1 MSALSEQTTTPSST
15 SGSTA
20 QPGTADFW
28 FDPLC
33 PFAWITSRWI
43 LEVETVRDVTVR
55 WHVMS
60 LAYLNRDKDVSESYR
75 AFLEPGWGPVRVLV
89 AAAQKH
95 GDDVLLPLYTALGSR
110 IHLEKQ
116 PVDGALIAAALAE
129 VGLEPELVDA
139 MDDGAYDDAVIRS
152 HHEGMD
158 QVGDDVGTPTVAFE
172 GAAFFG
178 PVLTSIPRGED
189 AGRIWD
195 GAIALAS
202 YPQFFELKRTR
213 TGELDFS

>member
-1 MSALSEQTTTPSST
+1 MTAL

-20 QPGTADFW
+20 ADLSDLAATSGTADFW
-28 FDPLC
+28 FDPVC

-43 LEVETVRDVTVR
+43 LEVQEVRDIDVH

-60 LAYLNRDKDVSESYR
+60 LAYLNQDKDIPDGYR
-75 AFLEPGWGPVRVLV
+75 EFLAPARGPVRVLV
-89 AAAQKH
+89 AAAQRH
-95 GDDVLLPLYTALGSR
+95 GDGVLFPLYTAMGNR

-116 PVDGALIAAALAE
+116 PVDREMIAAAVAE
-129 VGLEPELVDA
+129 AGLEPDLVDA
-139 MDDGAYDDAVIRS
+139 MDDPSYDEAVARS

-158 QVGDDVGTPTVAFE
+158 QVGDDVGTPTIAFN

-178 PVLTSIPRGED
+178 PVLSRIPRGED

-195 GAIALAS
+195 ATVALAAFP
-202 YPQFFELKRTR
+202 YFFELKRTR